1 MFAEKGLLD
10 LKKNSYVNS
19 YREKL
24 LCYLSKSATSSR
36 RPGVN
41 RAGY

>member
-1 MFAEKGLLD
+1 MFAEKELLD
-10 LKKNSYVNS
+10 LKKNSYLNS

-36 RPGVN
+36 ILKVN
-41 RAGY
+41 RAAY